1 MVEERDDLPLD
12 KTKDHFLRIKDIV
25 TTLQATPSY
34 KPERTTDI
42 LHDIAL
48 RH

>member
-1 MVEERDDLPLD
+1 MVEERDNLPFD
-12 KTKDHFLRIKDIV
+12 KIKDHFLRIKDII

-42 LHDIAL
+42 LYDIE
-48 RH
+48 